1 MVYTQIASNKRKT
14 AALIGVFLIII
25 IGLGYL
31 FSYSLDNP
39 LILPIAVVFS
49 VLMSLTSYYY
59 SDKIV
64 LAMSKARQISR
75 QSHPELF
82 RIVENLA
89 ITAGLPTPRI
99 YLIED
104 TALNAFATG
113 RDPEHA
119 VMAFTTGIV
128 DRLDKTE
135 LEGVA
140 AHELSHIGNYDIRLT
155 TIIVVLVGIIA
166 LLSDW
171 FLRISFFGGRR
182 DKNGGQ
188 IGAILAMLGLITA
201 ILAPIIATI
210 IQLAVSRQREFLA
223 DASGVMLTRYPH
235 GLSNALRKLALDHEP
250 LEVAN
255 KATAHLYII
264 NPLKGL
270 RGRPVGWFSKL
281 FSTHPPIEER
291 IKRLEETIT

>member
-31 FSYSLDNP
+31 FSYSLNNP

-119 VMAFTTGIV
+119 VMAF
-128 DRLDKTE
+128 
-135 LEGVA
+135 
-140 AHELSHIGNYDIRLT
+140 
-155 TIIVVLVGIIA
+155 
-166 LLSDW
+166 
-171 FLRISFFGGRR
+171 
-182 DKNGGQ
+182 
-188 IGAILAMLGLITA
+188 
-201 ILAPIIATI
+201 
-210 IQLAVSRQREFLA
+210 
-223 DASGVMLTRYPH
+223 
-235 GLSNALRKLALDHEP
+235 
-250 LEVAN
+250 
-255 KATAHLYII
+255 
-264 NPLKGL
+264 
-270 RGRPVGWFSKL
+270 
-281 FSTHPPIEER
+281 
-291 IKRLEETIT
+291 